1 MCCKKKGDYWCIYV
15 KCVIQEY
22 MESDIKKRTKKNL
35 KEAFWQLYEKK
46 EVSKIT
52 VKDVTTLAGYN
63 RSTFYEYFK
72 DVYDVLEQLEES
84 LIKKPLMPFKKSKEG
99 KEVESIIMALSEEF
113 ERNKRYFSVLLG
125 DNGDPRF
132 RSKVQNKIKPKIRE
146 KLEDLGVKDEN
157 KINILI
163 EYQVSAML
171 GIMIYIHTSEN
182 PPKISEL
189 FEVVNSLNRHGL
201 KETVESMVSKV

>member
-1 MCCKKKGDYWCIYV
+1 
-15 KCVIQEY
+15 

-35 KEAFWQLYEKK
+35 TEAIWQLYEKK

-63 RSTFYEYFK
+63 RSTFYECFK

-84 LIKKPLMPFKKSKEG
+84 LIKKTLMPFKKSKEG
-99 KEVESIIMALSEEF
+99 KEVESVIMALSEEF